1 MTAFHLPRVRRTS
14 GWAWYLGAMVVL
26 TAAYVFL
33 PAVKGNAA
41 LINFIGFTSP
51 VAIGIG
57 IWVHKP
63 RARAAWLLLL
73 AGQTLYFAGDF
84 YTYSYPQLLGG
95 VVGFPS
101 AGDAIYLSVYP
112 VLVAG
117 LWLLLRRRN
126 PVPDPAAAIDAL
138 ILTVGFAL
146 LSFTF
151 LIAPNVHLSGLSV
164 LAKGVSAAYPFGD
177 VLLLAAAIRLAVDAG
192 KRAPAFYL
200 LTGSV
205 VALLVTDC
213 AYNYALLKNAYN
225 HQVVYDIGWIAY
237 LVLWGAAA
245 LHPSMRTLEEPAA
258 ESRSRLTLPRLVLLG
273 VACLIAPGIRFADSL
288 HSVDHMVVLAA
299 AAALFLLVVARMAGL
314 VRQEE
319 RATDREFA
327 LRRAGAKL
335 VAASAGESRITGA
348 VIAAARE
355 VVGDDAQVRVI
366 LSSVDDPL
374 ALTAASSSEAPWTL
388 AGDASSQV
396 IEAVSV
402 DELVTMT
409 PIPSVVRH
417 ALRFDDAEAAV
428 LLRLSTRSELRGVL
442 VVATSDVL
450 SKDTRASLASL
461 ASQVSLALDAASLA
475 DDLHRRKSEAR
486 FRSLVAH
493 SSDLITVLD
502 ADGMVTYQ
510 SPSVERVLGY
520 QPSEI
525 EGTKFERLLA
535 AVDRPR
541 LAKVLEHDGLRSVDA
556 HAVDCS
562 IVHKDGRWLQF
573 EVRHTHLLH
582 DETVRGIVL
591 NSRDV
596 SERRAFEDQL
606 AHQAFHDPV
615 TGLANRALFVDR
627 VQQSLRS
634 AQRAGELVGVMFMD
648 LDDFKTVNDSLGHPA
663 GDAVLLEVA
672 RRLERTVRPS
682 DTVARFG
689 GDEFAIL
696 LDSVSDSD
704 EAALVADRVISAL
717 EAPMEIERKHVY
729 ARASIGICLND
740 GDDGGPDAEEV
751 VRNADVAMYMAKR
764 DSKGRYRLFEPAMH
778 ERAVERLELRSEL
791 QHALELGQFEV
802 YYQPVV
808 RLDRDATFADQHY
821 GVEALLRWNHPER
834 GVVAPLQFIPLAEE
848 TGLIVPIGSW
858 VIHEACREGV
868 LLQQSFPSSEPLTM
882 SVNLSVKQLQSETI
896 LDDVRSALRES
907 QLPPHTLVLE
917 VTETVMMADA
927 DVAAARLDDLKALGV
942 RIAMDDFG
950 TGYSSLG
957 YLSRLPVDIL
967 KMDRSFLAR
976 DGNGATGLAAAII
989 AIGDRLGLE
998 VVAEGIEYENQIEAL
1013 QDLGCELGQG
1023 FLFAKPMPHSVLMR
1037 YLAKTLVRENA
1048 RGEHAA

>member
-1 MTAFHLPRVRRTS
+1 MSPTEFARPQRRTV
-14 GWAWYLGAMVVL
+14 WAWYLGAMAVL
-26 TAAYVFL
+26 TALYVFVPPL
-33 PAVKGNAA
+33 EGNAA

-51 VAIGIG
+51 VAIGVG
-57 IWVHKP
+57 LWLNKP

-73 AGQTLYFAGDF
+73 AGQALYFAGDF

-95 VVGFPS
+95 HVGFPS
-101 AGDAIYLSVYP
+101 AGDAIYLTVYP

-117 LWLLLRRRN
+117 LLLLMRRRN
-126 PVPDPAAAIDAL
+126 PVADRAAGIDAL
-138 ILTVGFAL
+138 ILTLGFAV

-151 LIAPNVHLSGLSV
+151 LISPNVHASGLST

-200 LTGSV
+200 LTSSI

-213 AYNYALLKNAYN
+213 AYNYALLKNAYH
-225 HQVVYDIGWIAY
+225 HQLVYDVGWIAY
-237 LVLWGAAA
+237 LVLWGGAA
-245 LHPSMRTLEEPAA
+245 LHPSMRSLEEPAVDW
-258 ESRSRLTLPRLVLLG
+258 RSRLTKTRLVLLA
-273 VACLIAPGIRFADSL
+273 VACLIAPGIRFFDSL
-288 HSVDHMVVLAA
+288 RNVDHMVVLGAA
-299 AAALFLLVVARMAGL
+299 AVLFLLVVARMAGL

-335 VAASAGESRITGA
+335 VAASAGQERITGA
-348 VIAAARE
+348 VIAAVHE
-355 VVGDDAQVRVI
+355 VVGTDATVRVV
-366 LSSVDDPL
+366 LSTPDDPL
-374 ALTAASSSEAPWTL
+374 ALTASSSSEPPW
-388 AGDASSQV
+388 AIPAEVGSQM
-396 IEAVSV
+396 IDAVSGE
-402 DELVTMT
+402 ELVTVS
-409 PIPSVVRH
+409 PIPPAIRQT
-417 ALRFDDAEAAV
+417 LRFEEAEAAV
-428 LLRLSTRSELRGVL
+428 FLRLSARTELRGVL
-442 VVATSDVL
+442 VVATTDQL
-450 SKDTRASLASL
+450 SRETRASLASV
-461 ASQVSLALDAASLA
+461 AAQVSLALDAASLA

-502 ADGMVTYQ
+502 ADGVVTYQ
-510 SPSVERVLGY
+510 SPSIEPILGY
-520 QPSEI
+520 RASEV
-525 EGTKFERLLA
+525 EGTKFDRLLA
-535 AVDRPR
+535 VADRPR
-541 LAKVLEHDGLRSVDA
+541 LAQVLEHDGLRSRDA
-556 HAVDCS
+556 HAMECS
-562 IVHKDGRWLQF
+562 IRHEDGRWLHF

-582 DETVRGIVL
+582 DESVRGIIL

-627 VQQSLRS
+627 VQHSLRGTN
-634 AQRAGELVGVMFMD
+634 REGDLIGVMFLD

-663 GDAVLLEVA
+663 GDAVLREVA
-672 RRLERTVRPS
+672 GRLERAVRPS

-696 LDSVSDSD
+696 LDGISDSD
-704 EAALVADRVISAL
+704 AALVAERVLSVL
-717 EAPMEIERKHVY
+717 ESPMPIERKHVY
-729 ARASIGICLND
+729 ARASIGICLNKAG
-740 GDDGGPDAEEV
+740 GDFDAEAM

-764 DSKGRYRLFEPAMH
+764 DTKGRYRLFEPAMH
-778 ERAVERLELRSEL
+778 ERAVERLELRGEL
-791 QHALELGQFEV
+791 QHALELGQFEI

-808 RLDRDATFADQHY
+808 RLDRNENY

-834 GVVAPLQFIPLAEE
+834 GMIAPAQFIPLAEE

-858 VIHEACREGV
+858 VIHEACREGA
-868 LLQQSFPSSEPLTM
+868 LLQRRFAAEHPLTM

-896 LDDVRSALRES
+896 VDDVHSALEAS
-907 QLPPHTLVLE
+907 GLVPSTLVLE
-917 VTETVMMADA
+917 VTETLMVADSG
-927 DVAAARLDDLKALGV
+927 VAVQRLDDLKALGV

-967 KMDRSFLAR
+967 KMDRSFLSP
-976 DGNGATGLAAAII
+976 DGQGATGLAAAII
-989 AIGDRLGLE
+989 AIGERLGLE
-998 VVAEGIEYENQIEAL
+998 VVAEGIESEDQIEAL

-1023 FLFAKPMPHSVLMR
+1023 FLFAKPMPHRALVR
-1037 YLAKTLVRENA
+1037 YLGKTLARDELASENA
-1048 RGEHAA
+1048 A